1 MATTK
6 NTPPQPRKKSKNPEL
21 EEKIRSLREFLDS
34 FLLFFR
40 MVKRSYKEADA
51 IPTREE
57 EENFLRLK
65 SNLARRHQILLES
78 LGTDYI
84 SAERIT
90 PLLSATVTL
99 RNTKTFHEEFYR
111 KVEKQWHTVYLHLY
125 ETLGQL
131 RYKLDKA

>member
-1 MATTK
+1 MPNKRAA
-6 NTPPQPRKKSKNPEL
+6 PPAQRKKSKNPEL
-21 EEKIRSLREFLDS
+21 EEKIRNAREFIDS
-34 FLLFFR
+34 FLTFFR
-40 MVKRSYKEADA
+40 MVKRAYKESEAL
-51 IPTREE
+51 PMREDE
-57 EENFLRLK
+57 DNFLRLK

-78 LGTDYI
+78 LGKDYV

-90 PLLSATVTL
+90 PLLSSTVTL

>member
-1 MATTK
+1 MANKKTA
-6 NTPPQPRKKSKNPEL
+6 PPRKKSKNPEL
-21 EEKIRSLREFLDS
+21 EEKIRNLREFVDS
-34 FLLFFR
+34 FLTFFR
-40 MVKRSYKEADA
+40 LVKKAYTEPDTM
-51 IPTREE
+51 PTREE

-65 SNLARRHQILLES
+65 SSMARRHQILLES
-78 LGTDYI
+78 LAKDYI
-84 SAERIT
+84 SSERIT

-131 RYKLDKA
+131 RYKMDNA